1 VNKRKL
7 INNKNK
13 KIEMANSKFKSWL
26 AQEGSERFGSKEFFK
41 SYLFIIIGTALY
53 VGADIIFAYPYNLA
67 PGGVGGLSN
76 VLNVLFPWKVSYY
89 YYAMN
94 VPLFIIGFIV
104 LGPKFGIKTML
115 SVIVSFLVIWL
126 VEVHLAYEPV
136 IKIGELFSKD
146 PTASLQNGE
155 YSWASNLFLKV
166 ERENLGMEPFWFM
179 PDYMLNTVIAGVIYG
194 IGIGMIFKAGATSGG
209 SDIISMIIHKY
220 TNISLGTLVII
231 VDTTIS
237 CTSFLINHDFRFPIY
252 SIILVYIEGKIIDMI
267 VPPPPKKKKEKEIAQ
282 AA

>member
-1 VNKRKL
+1 
-7 INNKNK
+7 
-13 KIEMANSKFKSWL
+13 MANSKWKSWL
-26 AQEGSERFGSKEFFK
+26 TQEGSEKFGSKEFFK

-94 VPLFIIGFIV
+94 IPLFIIGFIV

-267 VPPPPKKKKEKEIAQ
+267 VPPPPKKKKETEIAQ

>member
-1 VNKRKL
+1 
-7 INNKNK
+7 
-13 KIEMANSKFKSWL
+13 
-26 AQEGSERFGSKEFFK
+26 
-41 SYLFIIIGTALY
+41 
-53 VGADIIFAYPYNLA
+53 
-67 PGGVGGLSN
+67 
-76 VLNVLFPWKVSYY
+76 
-89 YYAMN
+89 
-94 VPLFIIGFIV
+94 
-104 LGPKFGIKTML
+104 
-115 SVIVSFLVIWL
+115 
-126 VEVHLAYEPV
+126 
-136 IKIGELFSKD
+136 
-146 PTASLQNGE
+146 
-155 YSWASNLFLKV
+155 
-166 ERENLGMEPFWFM
+166 MEPFWFM

>member
-1 VNKRKL
+1 
-7 INNKNK
+7 
-13 KIEMANSKFKSWL
+13 MANSKWKSWL
-26 AQEGSERFGSKEFFK
+26 TQEGSEKFGSKEFFK

-94 VPLFIIGFIV
+94 IPLFIIGFIV

-115 SVIVSFLVIWL
+115 SVLVSFLVIML

-136 IKIGELFSKD
+136 IKIGELYNQD

-166 ERENLGMEPFWFM
+166 ERANLNKAPFWFM

-267 VPPPPKKKKEKEIAQ
+267 VPPPPKKKKETEIAQ